1 MRSSGLLFKVFF
13 TFLKISTFTLGGGYA
28 MVPVM
33 QWEAKRLGWLSEDEF
48 YKDLSLAQSIPGP
61 IAFTTAVMVGKRV
74 AGFLGA
80 LLAGL
85 AIVVPPFFAIV
96 TVANLIK
103 PFAGNI
109 YVRGFLK
116 GCYAA
121 VIGLVFNVLYGLLK
135 RQRWDIF
142 RFGIISAG
150 VVLLIFNSS
159 LLIVVFL
166 GVVGILYLKGEK
178 MRCS

>member
-1 MRSSGLLFKVFF
+1 MRSFRILFKVFF
-13 TFLKISTFTLGGGYA
+13 TFLKISAFTVGGGYA

-33 QWEAKRLGWLSEDEF
+33 QWEANRLGWLSEDEF
-48 YKDLSLAQSIPGP
+48 YKDLSLAQWIPGP
-61 IAFTTAVMVGKRV
+61 IAFTTAVIVGKRV
-74 AGFLGA
+74 AGFWGA

-85 AIVVPPFFAIV
+85 AVVIPPFFAIV

-103 PFAGNI
+103 LFADNI
-109 YVRGFLK
+109 YVQGFLR

-121 VIGLVFNVLYGLLK
+121 IIGLVFNVLYRLLK

-166 GVVGILYLKGEK
+166 GVVGILYLKGA
-178 MRCS
+178 R